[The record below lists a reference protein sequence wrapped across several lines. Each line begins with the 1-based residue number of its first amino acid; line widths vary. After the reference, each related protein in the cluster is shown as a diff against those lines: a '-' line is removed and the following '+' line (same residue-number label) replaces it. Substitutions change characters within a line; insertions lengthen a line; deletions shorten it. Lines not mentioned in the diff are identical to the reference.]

1 MQVAVGGVNC
11 FSGLYLLPSAGW
23 VVDLVWFD
31 ISHDT
36 DGSHHQLDA
45 IRRILH
51 GLYNSNVSRLG
62 EGTGGTAGGGREQ
75 REVTCRR
82 GEGEGQGEGMKT
94 EMVDL

>member
-1 MQVAVGGVNC
+1 MQAAVGGVNC

-62 EGTGGTAGGGREQ
+62 EGTWGGDRGDSG
-75 REVTCRR
+75 R
-82 GEGEGQGEGMKT
+82 GEGTEGGNM
-94 EMVDL
+94 

>member
-1 MQVAVGGVNC
+1 MQAAVGGVNC

-62 EGTGGTAGGGREQ
+62 EGTGGGTGGGGREQ
-75 REVTCRR
+75 VGGER
-82 GEGEGQGEGMKT
+82 GSGQGEGIEGGNRGGDK
-94 EMVDL
+94 